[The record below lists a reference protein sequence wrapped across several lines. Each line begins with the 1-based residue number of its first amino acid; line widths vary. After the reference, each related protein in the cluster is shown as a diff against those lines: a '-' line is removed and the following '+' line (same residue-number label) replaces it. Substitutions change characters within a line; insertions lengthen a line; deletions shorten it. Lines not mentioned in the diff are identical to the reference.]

1 TIAIPPPADVQ
12 RNAGSRSRRIN
23 DSLKPA
29 VLSKDASPTELRHWI
44 DSFKAYYSSNDM
56 DDFSKEER
64 RSYFKILLD
73 SDLKTRIMAKMNDT
87 TDVFGEDG
95 CIQLLENDFLGRY
108 PLFSRRLDF
117 FQYQQKN
124 GQAFT
129 DFVAKS
135 KELSRLAD
143 LEKLSV
149 EEIFVFCL
157 LRGTTDSALLDDLLE
172 LPEKTLKNVENTG
185 KMYESKLIS
194 RSKLNANLNE
204 PVLKV
209 TSQYQRRNQVKPK
222 PRQDQD
228 RFERRMP
235 TSQKHPTTIREMK
248 ERGICTR
255 CGKGNHIA
263 NECSYERNVI
273 CNHCGIKGHIAPA
286 CLSRVKVNAVQAER
300 PNDRPRN
307 TDRPRDPSPSASSV
321 SD

>member
-1 TIAIPPPADVQ
+1 MSPTPTIESLSASLHSYRGHLSRVINSANKSVSEFIDSQDAASIIERKENVKKYFHKIESLTIAIQELDPSNISKYDMDLTKDEERTDDVIHALSKAAKAIASPPADV
-12 RNAGSRSRRIN
+12 RRHAGSKSRRIN
-23 DSLKPA
+23 DSLKPT

-73 SDLKTRIMAKMNDT
+73 SDLKTRIMAKMNDN

-95 CIQLLENDFLGRY
+95 CLQLLENDFLGRY

-117 FQYQQKN
+117 FQCQQRN

-129 DFVAKS
+129 DFMAKL

-157 LRGTTDSALLDDLLE
+157 LRGTTDSTLLDDLLE
-172 LPEKTLKNVENTG
+172 LPEKTLKDVENAG

-194 RSKLNANLNE
+194 RSKLNANPNE
-204 PVLKV
+204 
-209 TSQYQRRNQVKPK
+209 
-222 PRQDQD
+222 
-228 RFERRMP
+228 
-235 TSQKHPTTIREMK
+235 
-248 ERGICTR
+248 
-255 CGKGNHIA
+255 A
-263 NECSYERNVI
+263 
-273 CNHCGIKGHIAPA
+273 
-286 CLSRVKVNAVQAER
+286 
-300 PNDRPRN
+300 
-307 TDRPRDPSPSASSV
+307 
-321 SD
+321 